1 MNPTPSGT
9 TPAAGLLD
17 RVTLSPG
24 ERRRAEAAL
33 RRGEYLGTLLLDLIE
48 GARKLL
54 GSGKLAAEVKA
65 GHRLGPTA

>member
-1 MNPTPSGT
+1 MNPVPSGT
-9 TPAAGLLD
+9 PATTSLLD

-33 RRGEYLGTLLLDLIE
+33 RRGEYLGTLLLDLID

-54 GSGKLAAEVKA
+54 GSGKLAADVKA